1 MRQTLP
7 LFPSQRILERVL
19 KHRATVGSL
28 SVLTG
33 TRQSPDPR
41 GPCDSDCKSRAEGA
55 QPAGK
60 APAVG
65 HAQRAPPPPPAGRAP
80 GLGMRRGHTA
90 CGRGSRAEHAH
101 GVLLTPGAAGAAGAL
116 EQHLGE
122 RARGARASGGGRA
135 PPGSA
140 HPLSR
145 PTCPEAGWFASC
157 VPCRSH
163 PPLPLS
169 CPSSRAPRALPGS
182 QAVLLGQITPTL
194 LSPGSRCS

>member
-41 GPCDSDCKSRAEGA
+41 WPCDSDCKSRAEGA

-65 HAQRAPPPPPAGRAP
+65 HAQRAPPPPPQAGLRAWACAEDTPPAGGAP
-80 GLGMRRGHTA
+80 GLSMRTASSSPRGRRGR
-90 CGRGSRAEHAH
+90 RGPWSSTWES
-101 GVLLTPGAAGAAGAL
+101 AL
-116 EQHLGE
+116 EGQGLPAGGGRPRAPRTRSPGQPVRRPGGLPPACRAAATHLCPCPV
-122 RARGARASGGGRA
+122 RARGPHAR
-135 PPGSA
+135 
-140 HPLSR
+140 
-145 PTCPEAGWFASC
+145 F
-157 VPCRSH
+157 
-163 PPLPLS
+163 
-169 CPSSRAPRALPGS
+169 
-182 QAVLLGQITPTL
+182 LGARL
-194 LSPGSRCS
+194 CF